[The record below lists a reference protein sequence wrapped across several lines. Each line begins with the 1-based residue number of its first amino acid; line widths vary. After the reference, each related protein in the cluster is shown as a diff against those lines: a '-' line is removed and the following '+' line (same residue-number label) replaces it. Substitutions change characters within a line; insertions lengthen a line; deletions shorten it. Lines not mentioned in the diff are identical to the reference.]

1 MPKRDFW
8 KIVFT
13 SSIISSGIILFLLN
27 WPIPIS
33 TQAKPAR
40 PISEPL
46 DRLLTEDETINI
58 QVYEMLSKGVVNV
71 TSTTLEYTWFFE
83 VVPREGVGSGIIIDK
98 KGHIVTN
105 HHVIKNSSGLEVT
118 LYDKSKHKAK
128 IVGID
133 ARNDIAILRID
144 CPEEILFPI
153 RQGQSQDLK
162 VGQKVLAIG
171 NPFGLER
178 TLTTGIISSLG
189 RKLKTD
195 HGLIDQMIQTDAAIN
210 PGNSGGPLLNTSAQ
224 LIGINTA
231 IYSRTGQ
238 SAGIGFAIPVNTLSR
253 ILPDLLKHGRVLRP
267 WFGVRGRS
275 LTPTLSDLL
284 KLDPKNGFLVE
295 QVEENSSAYKA
306 GIKGGNRRVLY
317 GNTSLIIGG
326 DVITSLAGKPITSGD
341 DLDLI
346 LEDKRPGEKIEII
359 FHREGNSIKNTIQL
373 IKQTS
378 EQTFRF

>member
-1 MPKRDFW
+1 MTKRDFW

-27 WPIPIS
+27 WPMPIS
-33 TQAKPAR
+33 TQAKPTL

-128 IVGID
+128 IVGVD

-162 VGQKVLAIG
+162 VGQKVLAI
-171 NPFGLER
+171 
-178 TLTTGIISSLG
+178 
-189 RKLKTD
+189 
-195 HGLIDQMIQTDAAIN
+195 
-210 PGNSGGPLLNTSAQ
+210 
-224 LIGINTA
+224 
-231 IYSRTGQ
+231 
-238 SAGIGFAIPVNTLSR
+238 
-253 ILPDLLKHGRVLRP
+253 
-267 WFGVRGRS
+267 
-275 LTPTLSDLL
+275 
-284 KLDPKNGFLVE
+284 
-295 QVEENSSAYKA
+295 
-306 GIKGGNRRVLY
+306 
-317 GNTSLIIGG
+317 
-326 DVITSLAGKPITSGD
+326 
-341 DLDLI
+341 
-346 LEDKRPGEKIEII
+346 
-359 FHREGNSIKNTIQL
+359 
-373 IKQTS
+373 
-378 EQTFRF
+378 